1 MKRIIL
7 ITLLLVFPVVCF
19 GQDAETQATPKY
31 EEELSKEQIIEIATK
46 EAEKEGLNLEW
57 RTIIYDE
64 GNKLWEEKV
73 KTINK
78 EMAPRYEFLKEENY
92 QAVLFALKEG
102 LIGGDIWIFIDKVSG
117 EVLTLYGEE

>member
-1 MKRIIL
+1 M
-7 ITLLLVFPVVCF
+7 VCF
-19 GQDAETQATPKY
+19 AQDAVTQATPKH

-64 GNKLWEEKV
+64 GSKLWEEKV

-78 EMAPRYEFLKEENY
+78 EKVPRYEFLKEKNY
-92 QAVLFALKEG
+92 QAVLFVLKEG
-102 LIGGDIWIFIDKVSG
+102 LKGGDIWFFIDKVSG
-117 EVLTLYGEE
+117 EVLTLYGEK